1 MKDNLKKFLDY
12 ILKQKNYSIN
22 TVKNYE
28 IDILEFNDYLNK
40 EGINYLD
47 IDYDFIKGYLME
59 LYNKKLSRNSVARKL
74 SSLRSF
80 YKYLFNN
87 DLIEQNPFKYVST
100 PKKEKHLPK
109 YLDYYIS
116 FMKCYKS
123 LTK

>member
-1 MKDNLKKFLDY
+1 MKDDLKRFLDY
-12 ILKQKNYSIN
+12 ILKQKNYSPN
-22 TVKNYE
+22 TAKNYE

-59 LYNKKLSRNSVARKL
+59 LYNRKLSRNSVARKL

-87 DLIEQNPFKYVST
+87 DLIKQNPFRYVAT
-100 PKKEKHLPK
+100 PKKKK
-109 YLDYYIS
+109 DYLSI
-116 FMKCYKS
+116 
-123 LTK
+123 